1 MGDWIQ
7 SGKILIMA
15 TQVPHEGSD
24 MEVYQVGYTIK
35 EKYELIESYD
45 MTLEAVVAK
54 TMWILGQTADR
65 QQFRTMFYQPVQR
78 DIL

>member
-1 MGDWIQ
+1 
-7 SGKILIMA
+7 MA

-24 MEVYQVGYTIK
+24 MAVYQVGYTIK
-35 EKYELIESYD
+35 EKYDLIESYD

-65 QQFRTMFYQPVQR
+65 GIFREMFYHPVQK

>member
-1 MGDWIQ
+1 
-7 SGKILIMA
+7 MA

-24 MEVYQVGYTIK
+24 MEVYQVGYAIK
-35 EKYELIESYD
+35 ERYHLVESYD

-54 TMWILGQTADR
+54 TMWILGVTKDR
-65 QQFRTMFYQPVQR
+65 ETFRKMFYQPVQK